1 MEAKSSKALV
11 GAIQKFSTEDGPGI
25 RSTVFLKGC
34 PLTCKWCHNP
44 ELIDFGQQVIQMP
57 NSCIKCGY
65 CLTHCPEKA
74 IYRGS
79 EDRINIDR
87 KKCNLCLECT
97 KFCFAKALQ
106 AVAEEMT
113 AEEVVREVAKDK
125 SFYDHTGGGMTI
137 SGGEMMS
144 QPVFAGEL
152 IDLAREEGIN
162 VCLDTSGFCDGRQLL
177 GLASKENVIHVLY
190 DMKSIDDDIHRQYT
204 EQSNEIILSNLRL
217 LAADEAVKEKLWMRM
232 PLVGGVNDS
241 QEIIEKTG
249 EFYRAHG
256 ISHVTLLPYHNLGVS
271 KQRHIGGEPTE
282 FQPPSEER
290 VLEIKRYFE
299 EYAGMEVE
307 ILGKV

>member
-1 MEAKSSKALV
+1 MEQKPYKALV

-34 PLTCKWCHNP
+34 PLACKWCHNP

-65 CLTHCPEKA
+65 CLTHCPENA
-74 IYRGS
+74 IYLD
-79 EDRINIDR
+79 EEKRIEIDR
-87 KKCNLCLECT
+87 AKCTECLDCT
-97 KFCFAKALQ
+97 QFCYARAIQTVAK
-106 AVAEEMT
+106 EMT
-113 AEEVVREVAKDK
+113 AEEVMAQVVQDK
-125 SFYDHTGGGMTI
+125 GFYDHTGGGMTI

-162 VCLDTSGFCDGRQLL
+162 VCLDTSGFCDGGQLL
-177 GLASKENVIHVLY
+177 KLASKENVIHVLY
-190 DMKSIDDDIHRQYT
+190 DMKSIDDDIHQQYT
-204 EQSNEIILSNLRL
+204 GQSNEIILSNLRL
-217 LAADEAVKEKLWMRM
+217 LAADKAVKEKLCLRM

-271 KQRHIGGEPTE
+271 KQRHIGGKPTE